1 MIISTPTDPRIETLG
16 IREIAERSIAWFD
29 KAREIQ
35 ELAETKF
42 TFTLYRYFDK
52 RQHTKSVKGNKVQVW
67 NWHKRAKNTF
77 HIYRAAGRAYDQRID
92 ELGMRSILEML
103 PDFPRQLT
111 CTCPI
116 AQIITVDELTKDL
129 FQALA
134 QLTPHEVEKI
144 KLKVEL
150 FDLNGKQLALKKW
163 TFG

>member
-1 MIISTPTDPRIETLG
+1 MIISTPTDPKMETLG
-16 IREIAERSIAWFD
+16 IREIAEKAIAWFD

-35 ELAETKF
+35 ELAEVKF
-42 TFTLYRYFDK
+42 TFILYRYFEKHPHIK
-52 RQHTKSVKGNKVQVW
+52 RVKGTKVQVW
-67 NWHKRAKNTF
+67 RWHKQAKNTF
-77 HIYRAAGRAYDQRID
+77 HIYRAAGCAYDKKID

-103 PDFPRQLT
+103 PDFPHHPT
-111 CTCPI
+111 SSCPI

-150 FDLNGKQLALKKW
+150 FDLEGKQLVLKKW